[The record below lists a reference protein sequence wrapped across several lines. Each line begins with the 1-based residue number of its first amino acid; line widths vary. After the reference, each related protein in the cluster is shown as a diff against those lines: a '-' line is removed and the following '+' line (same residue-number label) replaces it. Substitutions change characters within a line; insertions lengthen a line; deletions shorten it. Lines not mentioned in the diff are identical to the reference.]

1 MDLIVG
7 LVLFFAGVVVCLV
20 SGVSLI
26 CALTFGLGVFFVLGL
41 RRGFSPGALVKMAL
55 SEGKTILVVFRIL
68 ALIGCLT
75 GLWRASG
82 TIAFFVDAGIRL
94 ITPHLF
100 LLIALLLPAL
110 LSYAFGSCF
119 GVTGTAGVVLMTIAR
134 SGQANLL
141 LTAAAAMCGAYFG
154 ERCSPASSA
163 GVLTAVTCGTDHR
176 EYQHMM
182 LRTVP
187 LPMLLTVAFF
197 GAASWLFPIQ
207 TVDTTVLSA
216 LGEGFRLA
224 WPTVIPAVLI
234 IGLPCLKVKGSTAII
249 ASCAAAFLVA
259 VFTQEMTVGEALRAA
274 LLGYTAQHP
283 ALTGLLSGGG
293 VISMASVIVIG
304 FLSCANSGILNK
316 TGMLDGVKEWLDR
329 TADRVGIFPVQAGLS
344 LLTVAV
350 FCNQTVSIILMARL
364 TKELYDK
371 RGASDLE
378 QAADLGSS
386 VVVMAGLVP
395 WAISASVPMTAMEA
409 SYLSLPLS
417 VFLWLVPLCYQFTR
431 RRWFPLR
438 RAAQAGERG

>member
-1 MDLIVG
+1 MDLLFG
-7 LVLFFAGVVVCLV
+7 LALFFGGVVVCLAA
-20 SGVSLI
+20 GISLI
-26 CALTFGLGVFFVLGL
+26 CALAFGLAVFFVLGL
-41 RRGFSPGALVKMAL
+41 RRGFAPRALVQMAL

-100 LLIALLLPAL
+100 LLVSFLLPAL

-134 SGQANLL
+134 SGQANLV

-163 GVLTAVTCGTDHR
+163 GVLTAVTCGVDHR
-176 EYQHMM
+176 DYQHMM

-187 LPMLLTVAFF
+187 LPLLLTTVFF
-197 GAASWLFPIQ
+197 GLMSWLFPIQ
-207 TVDTTVLSA
+207 TVDTTVLTA
-216 LGEGFRLA
+216 LGEGFRLT

-234 IGLPCLKVKGSTAII
+234 IGLPWLKVKGSTAII
-249 ASCAAAFLVA
+249 VSCAAAFAVA
-259 VFTQEMTVGEALRAA
+259 VLVQDMTVGQALYAA

-293 VISMASVIVIG
+293 VISMVSVMVIG

-316 TGMLDGVKEWLDR
+316 TGMLDGVKERLDR
-329 TADRVGIFPVQAGLS
+329 AADRVGIFPVQIGLS
-344 LLTVAV
+344 LLSVAV
-350 FCNQTVSIILMARL
+350 FCNQTVSIILMSRL
-364 TKELYDK
+364 TKDLYDK
-371 RGASDLE
+371 RGASGLE
-378 QAADLGSS
+378 QAVDLGSS

-395 WAISASVPMTAMEA
+395 WAISASVPMTTMEA
-409 SYLSLPLS
+409 SFLSLPLS
-417 VFLWLVPLCYQFTR
+417 VFLWLVPLCYLFLR
-431 RRWFPLR
+431 HRWFPAR
-438 RAAQAGERG
+438 QAASEQR